1 MWSPCSPRGLPSPPP
16 PHRLSA
22 LGARDSLRLEAG
34 LCLYGHDMD
43 GTVTPAEAT
52 LVWTIGK
59 RRRAEGGGFI
69 GSDVILRQVRQRRTM
84 GGQSAGEMCLRL
96 VRQTIVADEPPE
108 VTQ

>member
-1 MWSPCSPRGLPSPPP
+1 MEGPPSASEQWVTVSAPPP
-16 PHRLSA
+16 PHHSPA

-69 GSDVILRQVRQRRTM
+69 GSDVILRQVC
-84 GGQSAGEMCLRL
+84 GGR
-96 VRQTIVADEPPE
+96 
-108 VTQ
+108 